1 MADTQTM
8 QAYAQNIDAYK
19 ALVEDTP
26 ENPHLDRFLALLADE
41 ADTLDLGCGVGH
53 ASAVMRD
60 RGFVITCMDASP
72 DMIDAAQQLHGLT
85 VLQRNFTDLDAR
97 DAFDGIWASYSLL
110 HAPKSEMPGNLQRIY
125 TALRAGGTCYIG
137 LKLGDSEERDA
148 VGRFYAYYT
157 EQALAELL
165 RAAGFDILDCR
176 IDESRGMLGKMDKG
190 LHFMLRK

>member
-19 ALVEDTP
+19 ALVEDMP
-26 ENPHLDRFLALLADE
+26 ENPHLDRFLALLADG
-41 ADTLDLGCGVGH
+41 ADILDLGCGVGH

-72 DMIDAAQQLHGLT
+72 DMIDAAQHLHGLA

-97 DAFDGIWASYSLL
+97 DAFDGIWASYSLP
-110 HAPKSEMPGNLQRIY
+110 HAPKAEMPGNLQRIY
-125 TALRAGGTCYIG
+125 AALRIGGTCYIG

-148 VGRFYAYYT
+148 VVGRVHAVGRAVGG
-157 EQALAELL
+157 EARVEVHGGAVRDVERGVVAALLAWFGPSEK
-165 RAAGFDILDCR
+165 
-176 IDESRGMLGKMDKG
+176 EE
-190 LHFMLRK
+190 